1 VKLVLVLLKLWKH
14 VLLFLFFFFLKNEAC
29 VTVGW
34 EEKILSE
41 RVTCSS

>member
-1 VKLVLVLLKLWKH
+1 LGKH